1 MRGLARHL
9 IHYDIFNSPLGP
21 LYLEF
26 SGKFLTGMSF
36 DKPSDIPFKKSIA
49 PESFI
54 KELAAYFD
62 GIGAGFK
69 QEIKIITGTGFE
81 KKVWNSLKGIPFGET
96 RTYKWVAEKI
106 GNPSASRAV
115 GRALSK
121 NPVPIV
127 VPCHRVI
134 ESDGKIGGYSSG
146 VDTKRRLLDMEY
158 YSKINKG
165 AP

>member
-1 MRGLARHL
+1 MGREARHPL
-9 IHYDIFNSPLGP
+9 YYDIFDSPLGP

-26 SGKFLTGMSF
+26 SGKFLTGISF
-36 DKPSDIPFKKSIA
+36 EKPSDIPFKESAA
-49 PESFI
+49 PESFK
-54 KELAAYFD
+54 KELVSFFD
-62 GIGAGFK
+62 GTGTGFN
-69 QEIKIITGTGFE
+69 QEIKFLIGTDFE
-81 KKVWNSLKGIPFGET
+81 KKVWDSLKGIPFGET

-106 GNPSASRAV
+106 GNLSAARAV

-134 ESDGKIGGYSSG
+134 ESDGSIGGYSSG

-158 YSKINKG
+158 YSKKNEV
-165 AP
+165 